1 VVTQLLSPEDAL
13 LVEGL
18 RAGDEAAFAAV
29 MRMYGRGMLRV
40 AEMYVSSR
48 AVAEDVVQEAWVGV
62 LRGIGRFEGR
72 SSLKTW
78 LYRIVANTA
87 KTRGVRESR
96 SVPFSSLG
104 EDGDEGTVDADR
116 FLGSG
121 DRFPG
126 HWAVPPQAWAPEGRL
141 LADETLEVV
150 ERAIEK
156 LPPAQRAVIT
166 MRDVQGFTSEEVC
179 NALDLT
185 ETNQRVLLHRARAK
199 VRGARGVHAMRLDR
213 ELVCQDVVE
222 LVTAYLDDALL
233 PDDRERFEEHLV
245 FCDGCQN
252 YLDQMRG
259 TIKAGGRVRV
269 ELPADL
275 QEKLLEAFRGWRE
288 T

>member
-1 VVTQLLSPEDAL
+1 VTQLLSPEDAL

-62 LRGIGRFEGR
+62 LRGIARFEGR

-96 SVPFSSLG
+96 SIPFSSLG
-104 EDGDEGTVDADR
+104 DGGDEGTVDADR

-199 VRGARGVHAMRLDR
+199 VRSALEEYMR
-213 ELVCQDVVE
+213 
-222 LVTAYLDDALL
+222 
-233 PDDRERFEEHLV
+233 
-245 FCDGCQN
+245 
-252 YLDQMRG
+252 
-259 TIKAGGRVRV
+259 
-269 ELPADL
+269 
-275 QEKLLEAFRGWRE
+275 
-288 T
+288 

>member
-1 VVTQLLSPEDAL
+1 MVTRLLSPEDAL
-13 LVEGL
+13 LVQGL

-29 MRMYGRGMLRV
+29 MRMYGMGMLRV

-104 EDGDEGTVDADR
+104 DEGTVDPDR
-116 FLGSG
+116 FIGSG
-121 DRFPG
+121 ERFPG
-126 HWAVPPQAWAPEGRL
+126 HWAVPPQAWAPESRL
-141 LADETLEVV
+141 LADEALEVV
-150 ERAIEK
+150 ERAIEM

-199 VRGARGVHAMRLDR
+199 VRSALEEYMR
-213 ELVCQDVVE
+213 
-222 LVTAYLDDALL
+222 
-233 PDDRERFEEHLV
+233 
-245 FCDGCQN
+245 
-252 YLDQMRG
+252 
-259 TIKAGGRVRV
+259 
-269 ELPADL
+269 
-275 QEKLLEAFRGWRE
+275 
-288 T
+288 

>member
-1 VVTQLLSPEDAL
+1 

-29 MRMYGRGMLRV
+29 IRMYGRGMLRV

-104 EDGDEGTVDADR
+104 DDGDEGTVDADR

-121 DRFPG
+121 ERFPG

-199 VRGARGVHAMRLDR
+199 VRSALEEYMR
-213 ELVCQDVVE
+213 
-222 LVTAYLDDALL
+222 
-233 PDDRERFEEHLV
+233 
-245 FCDGCQN
+245 
-252 YLDQMRG
+252 
-259 TIKAGGRVRV
+259 
-269 ELPADL
+269 
-275 QEKLLEAFRGWRE
+275 
-288 T
+288 